1 MTASQVDN
9 QLYRFEENDRLGVS
23 YMGYA
28 VKL

>member
-1 MTASQVDN
+1 MTVDQVN
-9 QLYRFEENDRLGVS
+9 NEIYQFEENDRLGVS